1 MLNIRNHLAAS
12 SLGSKIHAGAKLPRP
27 SCRKRENKAAGIC
40 QVSVLF
46 LPRRPLQHQLSLR
59 QQTST
64 PTTQLIWGRRRGG
77 GEGQWVGAQSRMQ
90 IHNQWNENTKDGG
103 GGGSQVTC
111 TYHPLPKC
119 SGLHSSC
126 RQMLNWTSA
135 DSSGLK
141 RISEHPNN
149 TKNSKQLKR

>member
-12 SLGSKIHAGAKLPRP
+12 SLGSKIHAGVKLPRP

-59 QQTST
+59 QQ
-64 PTTQLIWGRRRGG
+64 PPPPPTQLIWGRRRRG

-103 GGGSQVTC
+103 GGGHRSHAPT
-111 TYHPLPKC
+111 TPSPNALDY
-119 SGLHSSC
+119 
-126 RQMLNWTSA
+126 TAAA
-135 DSSGLK
+135 D
-141 RISEHPNN
+141 RC
-149 TKNSKQLKR
+149 